1 MLLVMVLAVLAGAA
15 LALDWLLRPDRFVIG
30 HIHFEGPF
38 QHVSRE
44 QLVRSVKDQVHDNF
58 FAIDLDAVKARVESL
73 PWVYRVSVRRQ
84 WPDALYIR
92 FSEQR
97 LVARW
102 GEHDWINEAGE
113 LVPNVQAD
121 DAGLGVPQLAGP
133 DGMHGQVLA
142 RYRRFAEL
150 LELLGRRPVELAL
163 SSRRTWHMRL
173 DNDVVLLLGREHA
186 EARLA
191 RFVQA
196 YRRAL
201 AQRGDRIEQVDLR
214 YTNGFSVQWNDTSA
228 QAARVEL
235 AHKQ

>member
-1 MLLVMVLAVLAGAA
+1 MMLLGVLALLAGAA
-15 LALDWLLRPDRFVIG
+15 LALDWLLRPDRFVIR

-44 QLVRSVKDQVHDNF
+44 QLVQSVKDRAHGNF
-58 FAIDLDAVKARVESL
+58 FAIDLDAVKAGVESL
-73 PWVYRVSVRRQ
+73 PWVYRASVRRQ
-84 WPDALYIR
+84 WPGALYIR

-102 GEHDWINEAGE
+102 GAHDWINEAGE
-113 LVPNVQAD
+113 LVRNIRAD
-121 DAGLGVPQLAGP
+121 DAGPDVAQLAGP
-133 DGMHGQVLA
+133 DGTHRQVLA
-142 RYRRFAEL
+142 GYRRFAAL
-150 LELLGRRPVELAL
+150 LAPLGQRPVELAL
-163 SSRRTWHMRL
+163 GSRRTWRLRL
-173 DNDVVLLLGREHA
+173 DGDVLLLLGREHA

-196 YRRAL
+196 YNHGL
-201 AQRGDRIEQVDLR
+201 AQREDRIARVDLR